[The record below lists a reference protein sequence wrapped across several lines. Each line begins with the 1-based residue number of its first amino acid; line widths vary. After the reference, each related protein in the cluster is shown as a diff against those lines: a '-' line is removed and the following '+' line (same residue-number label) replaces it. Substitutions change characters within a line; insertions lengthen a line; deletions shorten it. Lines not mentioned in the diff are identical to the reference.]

1 MKSGTVFE
9 QGEIL
14 IVPFPFTDLSG
25 IKQRPVLVISKT
37 EDNKKSEDII
47 TCGITSYLRDIKH
60 SILIDNE
67 DLIAG
72 KIPKRS
78 RIKLDKLF
86 TIEKSIVKKK
96 IAKLNKESLDKV
108 REEFIR
114 LV

>member
-37 EDNKKSEDII
+37 EDNKNSDDII
-47 TCGITSYLRDIKH
+47 TCGITSYLRNVGH
-60 SILIDNE
+60 SVLIDNK
-67 DLIAG
+67 DLAAG
-72 KIPKRS
+72 KIPKAS
-78 RIKLDKLF
+78 RIKVDKIF
-86 TIEKSIVKKK
+86 TLEKGIVKKK
-96 IAKLNKESLDKV
+96 IARLNKEILDKV
-108 REEFIR
+108 REEFNK